1 MNRITELLQLQE
13 MDWLSFGLA
22 FLEIAIIAIVIYQLL
37 LLVKGTRN
45 VQMIL
50 AIVFIF
56 VIFFITDSD
65 FPLYPLNDLKTV
77 HNVLGYI
84 LSFIPFAII
93 VLFQNPIRR
102 ALVRFGRNPFSRL
115 VLTPEEKKY
124 FDEIVLACASMA
136 SKKIGALIVIERS
149 IGLKNYA
156 ETGILIDANI
166 SYDLL
171 MNIFSPNTPL
181 HDGAVIIGEGKI
193 KAASSYLPLTLNPEL
208 SKDYGTRHRA
218 GIGITEETDA
228 ITIIVSE
235 ERGMMSIAYEG
246 KITEDLDAKGLKE
259 MLLDYLETRPSKK
272 KEKEK
277 MEVLETADEG

>member
-1 MNRITELLQLQE
+1 MNRIIELLHLQG
-13 MDWLSFGLA
+13 MDWLAFWLA
-22 FLEIAIIAIVIYQLL
+22 LLEIAILAIVIYQLL
-37 LLVKGTRN
+37 LLIKGTRN

-50 AIVFIF
+50 AIAIIF
-56 VIFFITDSD
+56 VIFFITGSD
-65 FPLYPLNDLKTV
+65 GLLPMLKTV
-77 HNVLGYI
+77 HNVLGNI
-84 LSFIPFAII
+84 LYYIPFAVI

-102 ALVRFGRNPFSRL
+102 ALVRLGRNPFSRL
-115 VLTPEEKKY
+115 LLTPEEKKHIE
-124 FDEIVLACASMA
+124 EIVLAAASMA

-193 KAASSYLPLTLNPEL
+193 KAVSTYLPLTLNPEL
-208 SKDYGTRHRA
+208 SKEYGTRHRA

-228 ITIIVSE
+228 LSIIVSE
-235 ERGMMSIAYEG
+235 ERGRISLTHEG
-246 KITEDLDAKGLKE
+246 RIVEDLDAKGLKE
-259 MLLDYLETRPSKK
+259 TLLDYLETRPSRK
-272 KEKEK
+272 KEKERRK
-277 MEVLETADEG
+277 VMEAADES

>member
-1 MNRITELLQLQE
+1 MNRIIELLHLQE
-13 MDWLSFGLA
+13 MDWLALWLA
-22 FLEIAIIAIVIYQLL
+22 LLEIAILAIVIYQLL
-37 LLVKGTRN
+37 LLIKGTRN

-50 AIVFIF
+50 AIAIIFI
-56 VIFFITDSD
+56 IFFITGSD
-65 FPLYPLNDLKTV
+65 GLLPMLKTV
-77 HNVLGYI
+77 HNVLGNI
-84 LSFIPFAII
+84 LYYIPFAVI

-102 ALVRFGRNPFSRL
+102 ALVRLGRNPFSRL
-115 VLTPEEKKY
+115 LLTPEEKKHIE
-124 FDEIVLACASMA
+124 EIVLAAASMA

-193 KAASSYLPLTLNPEL
+193 KAVSTYLPLTLNPEL
-208 SKDYGTRHRA
+208 SKEYGTRHRA

-228 ITIIVSE
+228 LSIIVSE
-235 ERGMMSIAYEG
+235 ERGRISLTHEG
-246 KITEDLDAKGLKE
+246 RIIEDLDAKGLKE
-259 MLLDYLETRPSKK
+259 TLLDYLETRPSRK
-272 KEKEK
+272 KEKERRK
-277 MEVLETADEG
+277 VMEAADES

>member
-1 MNRITELLQLQE
+1 MNRIIELLHLQG
-13 MDWLSFGLA
+13 MDWLAFWLA
-22 FLEIAIIAIVIYQLL
+22 LLEIAILAIVIYQLL
-37 LLVKGTRN
+37 LLIKGTRN

-50 AIVFIF
+50 AIAIIF
-56 VIFFITDSD
+56 VIFFITGSD
-65 FPLYPLNDLKTV
+65 GLLPMLKTV
-77 HNVLGYI
+77 HNVLGNI
-84 LSFIPFAII
+84 LYYIPFAVI

-102 ALVRFGRNPFSRL
+102 ALVRLGRNPFSRL
-115 VLTPEEKKY
+115 LLTPEEKKHIE
-124 FDEIVLACASMA
+124 EIVLAAASMA

-193 KAASSYLPLTLNPEL
+193 KAVSTYLPLTLNPEL
-208 SKDYGTRHRA
+208 SKEYGTRHRA

-228 ITIIVSE
+228 LSIIVSE
-235 ERGMMSIAYEG
+235 ERGRISLTHEG
-246 KITEDLDAKGLKE
+246 RIIEDLDAKGLKE
-259 MLLDYLETRPSKK
+259 TLLDYLETRPSRK
-272 KEKEK
+272 KEKERRK
-277 MEVLETADEG
+277 VMEAADES